1 MTTTARTTTA
11 IARDA
16 LDQLAVCKETLRQLE
31 ALFWSIKTEPRSS
44 SQSKLAAVGAFV
56 SLDIGDLVDGTMSEW
71 SKELDDLE
79 DAGGAE

>member
-1 MTTTARTTTA
+1 MTATARTTTA

-16 LDQLAVCKETLRQLE
+16 LDQLAVCEETLRQLE
-31 ALFWSIKTEPRSS
+31 ALFWSIKTETRSS

-56 SLDIGDLVDGTMSEW
+56 SLDIGDLVEGTVSEW

-79 DAGGAE
+79 DAGGAV

>member
-16 LDQLAVCKETLRQLE
+16 LDQLEVCKETLRQLE
-31 ALFWSIKTEPRSS
+31 ALFWSIKAEPRSS

-56 SLDIGDLVDGTMSEW
+56 SLDIGDLVDGTVSEW

>member
-31 ALFWSIKTEPRSS
+31 ALCWSIKTEQRSS
-44 SQSKLAAVGAFV
+44 SQSKLAAVGAYL
-56 SLDIGDLVDGTMSEW
+56 SLDIGDLVDRSASEW
-71 SKELDDLE
+71 TAELDALE
-79 DAGGAE
+79 EAGGDK